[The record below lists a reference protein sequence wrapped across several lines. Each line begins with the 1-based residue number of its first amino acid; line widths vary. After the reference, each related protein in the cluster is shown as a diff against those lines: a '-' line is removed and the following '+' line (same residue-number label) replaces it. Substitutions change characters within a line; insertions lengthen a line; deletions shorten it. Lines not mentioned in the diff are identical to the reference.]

1 MVRNGLR
8 GRTQRYKCNDCG
20 RRFDGGIRRDK
31 TQVITDYVEGKQ
43 TLAQLAVKYGVNEKT
58 IRRDLE
64 GMRHVHKIAKHK
76 DVTVQ
81 MDTTYWGRN
90 FGLMVIRDAL
100 RGNVLWHKY
109 VRHETIAQYVE
120 GVNWLRSNGF
130 RIYGAVIDGMKGL
143 PQALK
148 PVPVQMCQ
156 FHQMLIVRRYLTQ
169 DPEIEAS
176 RNLLE
181 LVNGM
186 TATDKESFIGAFN
199 EWYDKYRDVVNERVH
214 DGRIKRRT
222 PPYMRPRLRS
232 AYLSVKRN
240 MPLLWTFYDHPET
253 GLPNTN
259 NALEGLFSDL
269 KTKVRVHSGI
279 SREHRE
285 KLLDEY
291 KRLAPCLTFAVPSPK
306 MSTLDFFNPFYHPK
320 CPGDLECNC

>member
-8 GRTQRYKCNDCG
+8 GRTQRYKCKDCG

-31 TQVITDYVEGKQ
+31 VRVITDYIEGKQ
-43 TLAQLAVKYGVNEKT
+43 TLEQLAVKYGVNEKT

-81 MDTTYWGRN
+81 MDTTYWGRS
-90 FGLMVIRDAL
+90 FGLLVIRDAL

-109 VRHETIAQYVE
+109 VRHETVAQYVE

-186 TATDKESFIGAFN
+186 AVTDKESFIGAFN

-240 MPLLWTFYDHPET
+240 MPLLLTFYDHPET

-259 NALEGLFSDL
+259 NALEGLFSNL

-291 KRLAPCLTFAVPSPK
+291 IRRH
-306 MSTLDFFNPFYHPK
+306 Y
-320 CPGDLECNC
+320 

>member
-1 MVRNGLR
+1 
-8 GRTQRYKCNDCG
+8 
-20 RRFDGGIRRDK
+20 
-31 TQVITDYVEGKQ
+31 
-43 TLAQLAVKYGVNEKT
+43 
-58 IRRDLE
+58 
-64 GMRHVHKIAKHK
+64 MRHVHKIAKHK

-81 MDTTYWGRN
+81 MDTTYWGRS

-109 VRHETIAQYVE
+109 VRHETVAQYVE

-130 RIYGAVIDGMKGL
+130 RIYGAVIDRMKGL

-186 TATDKESFIGAFN
+186 AETDKESFIGAFN
-199 EWYDKYRDVVNERVH
+199 EWYDKYRDVGNERVH

-291 KRLAPCLTFAVPSPK
+291 IRRH
-306 MSTLDFFNPFYHPK
+306 Y
-320 CPGDLECNC
+320 

>member
-1 MVRNGLR
+1 MS
-8 GRTQRYKCNDCG
+8 CG
-20 RRFDGGIRRDK
+20 TK
-31 TQVITDYVEGKQ
+31 
-43 TLAQLAVKYGVNEKT
+43 
-58 IRRDLE
+58 
-64 GMRHVHKIAKHK
+64 
-76 DVTVQ
+76 
-81 MDTTYWGRN
+81 
-90 FGLMVIRDAL
+90 
-100 RGNVLWHKY
+100 
-109 VRHETIAQYVE
+109 
-120 GVNWLRSNGF
+120 RSNGF

-186 TATDKESFIGAFN
+186 TATDKESFIGAF
-199 EWYDKYRDVVNERVH
+199 WYDKYRDVVNERVH

-291 KRLAPCLTFAVPSPK
+291 IRRH
-306 MSTLDFFNPFYHPK
+306 Y
-320 CPGDLECNC
+320 

>member
-1 MVRNGLR
+1 MVRNGLK
-8 GRTQRYKCNDCG
+8 GRKQLYKCKDCG
-20 RRFDGGIRRDK
+20 RQFLGGRRRDK
-31 TQVITDYVEGKQ
+31 SQIITDYIEGKQ
-43 TLAQLAVKYGVNEKT
+43 TLEQLAVKYGVNEKT

-64 GMRHVHKIAKHK
+64 GMRHVHKIAKYK

-81 MDTTYWGRN
+81 MDTTYWGRS

-109 VRHETIAQYVE
+109 VRHETVAQYVE

-143 PQALK
+143 SQALK

-186 TATDKESFIGAFN
+186 AVTDKESFIGAFN

-214 DGRIKRRT
+214 DGRIRRRT

-240 MPLLWTFYDHPET
+240 IPLLWTFYDHPET

-291 KRLAPCLTFAVPSPK
+291 IRRH
-306 MSTLDFFNPFYHPK
+306 Y
-320 CPGDLECNC
+320 

>member
-1 MVRNGLR
+1 
-8 GRTQRYKCNDCG
+8 
-20 RRFDGGIRRDK
+20 
-31 TQVITDYVEGKQ
+31 
-43 TLAQLAVKYGVNEKT
+43 
-58 IRRDLE
+58 
-64 GMRHVHKIAKHK
+64 
-76 DVTVQ
+76 
-81 MDTTYWGRN
+81 
-90 FGLMVIRDAL
+90 
-100 RGNVLWHKY
+100 
-109 VRHETIAQYVE
+109 
-120 GVNWLRSNGF
+120 
-130 RIYGAVIDGMKGL
+130 
-143 PQALK
+143 
-148 PVPVQMCQ
+148 
-156 FHQMLIVRRYLTQ
+156 MLIVRRYLTQ

-186 TATDKESFIGAFN
+186 AVTDKESFIGAFN
-199 EWYDKYRDVVNERVH
+199 EWYDKYGDVVNERVH

-240 MPLLWTFYDHPET
+240 IPLLWTFYDHPET

-291 KRLAPCLTFAVPSPK
+291 IRRH
-306 MSTLDFFNPFYHPK
+306 Y
-320 CPGDLECNC
+320 

>member
-8 GRTQRYKCNDCG
+8 GRTQRYKCHDCG
-20 RRFDGGIRRDK
+20 RRFDGGVRRDK
-31 TQVITDYVEGKQ
+31 ARVITDYVEGKQ

-64 GMRHVHKIAKHK
+64 GMRYVHKIAKHK

-90 FGLMVIRDAL
+90 FGLMIIRDAL

-120 GVNWLRSNGF
+120 GVDWLKSNGF
-130 RIYGAVIDGMKGL
+130 KVYGAVIDGMKGL

-186 TATDKESFIGAFN
+186 TATDKESFI
-199 EWYDKYRDVVNERVH
+199 
-214 DGRIKRRT
+214 
-222 PPYMRPRLRS
+222 
-232 AYLSVKRN
+232 
-240 MPLLWTFYDHPET
+240 
-253 GLPNTN
+253 
-259 NALEGLFSDL
+259 
-269 KTKVRVHSGI
+269 
-279 SREHRE
+279 
-285 KLLDEY
+285 
-291 KRLAPCLTFAVPSPK
+291 
-306 MSTLDFFNPFYHPK
+306 
-320 CPGDLECNC
+320 